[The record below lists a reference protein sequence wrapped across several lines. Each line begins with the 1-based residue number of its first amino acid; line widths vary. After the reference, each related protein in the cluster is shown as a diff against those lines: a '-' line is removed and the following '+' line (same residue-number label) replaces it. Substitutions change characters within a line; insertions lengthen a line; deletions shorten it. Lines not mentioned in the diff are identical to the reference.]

1 MLLIPPKR
9 TSVSTLK
16 NMMQIQAGAR
26 LGQLEINDLK
36 LAYENE
42 GKNSARQKTH
52 CVSICRPLSTE

>member
-36 LAYENE
+36 LAYQNE
-42 GKNSARQKTH
+42 GRRRT
-52 CVSICRPLSTE
+52 V